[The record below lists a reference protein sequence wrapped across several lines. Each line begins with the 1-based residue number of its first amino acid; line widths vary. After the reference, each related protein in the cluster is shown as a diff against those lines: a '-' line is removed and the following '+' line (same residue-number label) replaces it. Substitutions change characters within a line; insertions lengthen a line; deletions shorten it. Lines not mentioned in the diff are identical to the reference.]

1 MEEYVL
7 ETKELT
13 KEYKYATALDH
24 VNLHLKR
31 GHIYG
36 FIGNNGAGKTTLM
49 RLIMGL
55 AFADSGELM
64 LFGEG
69 GQRALERQRRRIGA
83 RIEQPVAY
91 DNMSARQN
99 LIYERMI
106 SLSEKKK
113 DVDGLL
119 EKLHISRAEVGNGPI
134 RSFSVGM
141 RQRYG
146 IAAALLGE
154 PEFLVLD
161 EPTSGLD
168 PAGTKDL
175 RELFLSLNREKGTTM
190 LISSHILSELHQVAT
205 DFIIINRGKILREL
219 THEELERER
228 AAQNDTLDEYFL
240 KLVAKAE
247 GRA

>member
-83 RIEQPVAY
+83 LIEQPVAY

-106 SLSEKKK
+106 SLSEK
-113 DVDGLL
+113 
-119 EKLHISRAEVGNGPI
+119 EKRRGRITGKAAHQPRGGGEGADPFV
-134 RSFSVGM
+134 FSWD
-141 RQRYG
+141 
-146 IAAALLGE
+146 AAAVRDRGGALRRAG
-154 PEFLVLD
+154 FLVLD
-161 EPTSGLD
+161 RPTSGLD
-168 PAGTKDL
+168 PAGD
-175 RELFLSLNREKGTTM
+175 KGPAGAVS
-190 LISSHILSELHQVAT
+190 IAEPGKGDDNA
-205 DFIIINRGKILREL
+205 DFKP
-219 THEELERER
+219 HSER
-228 AAQNDTLDEYFL
+228 AASGSDGLHHHQPWKDPAGAD
-240 KLVAKAE
+240 ARGA
-247 GRA
+247 